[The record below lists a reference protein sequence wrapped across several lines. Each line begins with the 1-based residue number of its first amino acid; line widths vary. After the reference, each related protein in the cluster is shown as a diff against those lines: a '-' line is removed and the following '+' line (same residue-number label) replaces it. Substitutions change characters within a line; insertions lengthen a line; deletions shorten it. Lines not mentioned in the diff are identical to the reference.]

1 MQPPPMNASTL
12 SERQS
17 LELVDI
23 IDFKWLMSSIGLRV
37 HVERL
42 QSDRAYAADLL
53 GQAARSQSKP
63 VREAACRLRVR
74 MGLASA

>member
-1 MQPPPMNASTL
+1 MNAHAPD
-12 SERQS
+12 EHQV

-42 QSDRAYAADLL
+42 QTDRAYAIELL
-53 GQAARSQSKP
+53 SLAAAAPSQA
-63 VREAACRLRVR
+63 VRDAAERLRTR
-74 MGLASA
+74 MGLAAA